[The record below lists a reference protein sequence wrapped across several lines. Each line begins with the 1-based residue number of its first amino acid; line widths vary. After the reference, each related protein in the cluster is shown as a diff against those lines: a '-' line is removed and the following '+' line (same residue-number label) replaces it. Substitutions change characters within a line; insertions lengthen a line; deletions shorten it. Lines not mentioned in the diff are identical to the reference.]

1 MDGLASLIQSCDFVI
16 TTSNVTAHIAGA
28 LGKKTFV
35 LVNPSMLWYWH
46 DEDQSSWYPS
56 VNIFQ
61 KKEYKNWSVAIN
73 SLVSRVSIYLKD
85 FKHV

>member
-1 MDGLASLIQSCDFVI
+1 
-16 TTSNVTAHIAGA
+16 
-28 LGKKTFV
+28 
-35 LVNPSMLWYWH
+35 
-46 DEDQSSWYPS
+46 

-61 KKEYKNWSVAIN
+61 QKEYKNWSVAIN

>member
-1 MDGLASLIQSCDFVI
+1 
-16 TTSNVTAHIAGA
+16 
-28 LGKKTFV
+28 
-35 LVNPSMLWYWH
+35 MLWYWH

-61 KKEYKNWSVAIN
+61 QKEYKNWSVAIN